1 MDRSDGRW
9 TVVNE
14 IDVNGSCHP
23 SEEPDY
29 EATSPAKEDKK
40 RNQSKAILNAT
51 LNSGR

>member
-1 MDRSDGRW
+1 MDGSDGGW

-23 SEEPDY
+23 SEEPDG
-29 EATSPAKEDKK
+29 ERTSPANEHKQ
-40 RNQSKAILNAT
+40 RNQSKANLNAT